1 VAHWPRSLPSTRR
14 VDPHD
19 QADDLDFEAVF
30 WLVVSHPPNFLST
43 PKISRPLI
51 AAIMLSPVSLSAC
64 VSLSHFFEAPGDEL
78 IDAFSRLRGLFGNA
92 AMKLR
97 SDAQ

>member
-1 VAHWPRSLPSTRR
+1 
-14 VDPHD
+14 
-19 QADDLDFEAVF
+19 
-30 WLVVSHPPNFLST
+30 
-43 PKISRPLI
+43 
-51 AAIMLSPVSLSAC
+51 MLSPVSLSAC
-64 VSLSHFFEAPGDEL
+64 VSLCHFFEAPGDEL